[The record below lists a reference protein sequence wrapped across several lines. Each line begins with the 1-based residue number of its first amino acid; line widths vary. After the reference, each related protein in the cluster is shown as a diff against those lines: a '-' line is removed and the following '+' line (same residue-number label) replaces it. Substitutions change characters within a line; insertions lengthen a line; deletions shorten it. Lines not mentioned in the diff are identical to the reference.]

1 MDVVVPTRPLAP
13 GRPKA
18 LPVSRRSL
26 VTPLI
31 VALLV
36 TLATGLTFATAGSSP
51 PPVASTARTASEIP
65 VTGVIVGRGLGS
77 RAAAE
82 LSDAFP
88 GWTIDVTRPDA
99 ATPVV
104 LVAPSSGARRWRP
117 YLLRYVADV
126 LPARTTV
133 VFQPLGGDRAA
144 QPRRTAA
151 LLSEVATPHH
161 RRNRG

>member
-1 MDVVVPTRPLAP
+1 
-13 GRPKA
+13 
-18 LPVSRRSL
+18 VSRRSL

-31 VALLV
+31 VAVLV
-36 TLATGLTFATAGSSP
+36 TLATGLTFATADSSP
-51 PPVASTARTASEIP
+51 APVASTARTATEIP
-65 VTGVIVGRGLGS
+65 VTGVIVGRGLSGH
-77 RAAAE
+77 AAAE

-88 GWTIDVTRPDA
+88 GWAVDVTRPRA

-104 LVAPSSGARRWRP
+104 LVAPSTGARRWRP

-133 VFQPLGGDRAA
+133 VFQPLDGDRAA
-144 QPRRTAA
+144 EPRRTAA

-161 RRNRG
+161 RRHRG